1 MRDYKENYE
10 TLVYGKGAEFFATLR
25 DELGPAT
32 FDRLLRTYL
41 ERYRWRIATPA
52 EFQALAEEVSRA
64 RIWARYLG
72 NGWRG
77 PSKCLGRHLPRC
89 AIIDQSVL
97 VRHRD
102 GGYCETN
109 DCDR

>member
-1 MRDYKENYE
+1 MRELRWQLPLADLKRRGKDAPIGLPVRDYKENYE

-52 EFQALAEEVSRA
+52 EFRRWRKKYRGKDLGALFGEWVEGA
-64 RIWARYLG
+64 
-72 NGWRG
+72 
-77 PSKCLGRHLPRC
+77 K
-89 AIIDQSVL
+89 
-97 VRHRD
+97 
-102 GGYCETN
+102 
-109 DCDR
+109 

>member
-52 EFQALAEEVSRA
+52 EFQALAEEVSGKD
-64 RIWARYLG
+64 LG
-72 NGWRG
+72 ALFGEWVEG
-77 PSKCLGRHLPRC
+77 AK
-89 AIIDQSVL
+89 
-97 VRHRD
+97 
-102 GGYCETN
+102 
-109 DCDR
+109 